1 MINNEFK
8 VLVALEKEGIVAR
21 QGLPSERSLSKG
33 QRVSL
38 FALSLKPIYI
48 TNMACECTLTH
59 FWGKKFHNK
68 NLIPFWNEVWHKY
81 I

>member
-1 MINNEFK
+1 MINTEFK

-38 FALSLKPIYI
+38 FALFVFKTYI
-48 TNMACECTLTH
+48 H
-59 FWGKKFHNK
+59 
-68 NLIPFWNEVWHKY
+68 HKY
-81 I
+81 GM